1 MQEFHRR
8 AFFQHAQGPGSNP
21 QDHKNV
27 FEEKERKEKVKRK
40 EQQQTQPLLAASL
53 VCKERWKGWMPGTC
67 QGRAEGTWVAITNIH
82 RRHLAL

>member
-1 MQEFHRR
+1 MLKGLAPIPRIIKTFKKKKEE
-8 AFFQHAQGPGSNP
+8 
-21 QDHKNV
+21 
-27 FEEKERKEKVKRK
+27 EEKERKEKVKRK